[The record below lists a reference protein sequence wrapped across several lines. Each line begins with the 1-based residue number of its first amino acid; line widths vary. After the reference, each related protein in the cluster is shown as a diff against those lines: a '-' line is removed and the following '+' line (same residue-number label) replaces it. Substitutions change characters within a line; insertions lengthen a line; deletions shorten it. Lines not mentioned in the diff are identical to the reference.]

1 MTNPAATLKEFWD
14 TRYRNDG
21 FRFGTNPNDYL
32 VQQIKPLPHQG
43 KALCL
48 ADGEGRNGVWL
59 AKLGYEVTSVDISS
73 EGIEKAKKLANDNQ
87 VQMHFDVA
95 DIKFYPFDLQ
105 SFDLIVSIFFHTPAA
120 LRREIHQK
128 VIKALKPGGCF
139 IMEAYSPEQ
148 IGQNTGGPKELDLLV
163 ELTDVVNDFPG
174 MTITHQYTG
183 PRRVVEGDAH
193 KGDAFVT
200 QLTISK
206 PL

>member
-1 MTNPAATLKEFWD
+1 
-14 TRYRNDG
+14 
-21 FRFGTNPNDYL
+21 
-32 VQQIKPLPHQG
+32 
-43 KALCL
+43 
-48 ADGEGRNGVWL
+48 
-59 AKLGYEVTSVDISS
+59 
-73 EGIEKAKKLANDNQ
+73 
-87 VQMHFDVA
+87 
-95 DIKFYPFDLQ
+95 
-105 SFDLIVSIFFHTPAA
+105 
-120 LRREIHQK
+120 
-128 VIKALKPGGCF
+128 
-139 IMEAYSPEQ
+139 MEAYSPEQ